1 MGIVVSNSIT
11 SYSNDSQLTMMFYKN
26 WSAQQLMTSILKKI
40 VKNPVVGYAFFAD
53 IIQYIRDN
61 EMSKE
66 QSESM
71 NDLSIIKT
79 LKPNRFLICDQDDG
93 KAPIVYYMKDK
104 YEISDSLSPTEYTN
118 LRLRFLVKNDPFILQ
133 KKQKTKAIWIHFK
146 KTGCNSNNSYH
157 NGSYGIIR
165 SVFYK
170 QDSYKDIILRDVVP
184 CLNSISN
191 VKYDYDEKIDSDLL
205 FGQIMKTHTVSFE
218 SPHMN
223 TKKIPLDSLLHSMHM
238 DNLNEV
244 RLVVSVPPTNI
255 QEQKE
260 QKEDEVLGIV
270 HKNVQSQNIPNFIF
284 LRKEIEI
291 KRLKIEAS
299 VKIKKLTMKLN
310 QKNDDYKQLEMQ
322 RQQTETKKKI
332 GELKEL
338 ILEKNGKINGLK
350 QMVIAKDND
359 YKQLEMQNDKINELT
374 QIMIITKDEEIQ
386 RLKRAKSQKDD
397 DYKQLE
403 MEYNEKNELVEKYKI
418 HCDEA
423 ANHYNDLYA
432 KHKTLTEKEQWY
444 EEEMK
449 RQAME
454 IMNLEKE
461 NRELKQ
467 NEINE
472 SKYEQWTWKH
482 VLKWILSLNN
492 GQYAKYE
499 TSLAQNLEQGK
510 VRGSHLKWV
519 NEIDLKSW
527 GLVCFGDIKSLK
539 QDIDR

>member
-1 MGIVVSNSIT
+1 MG
-11 SYSNDSQLTMMFYKN
+11 
-26 WSAQQLMTSILKKI
+26 
-40 VKNPVVGYAFFAD
+40 
-53 IIQYIRDN
+53 
-61 EMSKE
+61 
-66 QSESM
+66 
-71 NDLSIIKT
+71 
-79 LKPNRFLICDQDDG
+79 
-93 KAPIVYYMKDK
+93 
-104 YEISDSLSPTEYTN
+104 
-118 LRLRFLVKNDPFILQ
+118 
-133 KKQKTKAIWIHFK
+133 
-146 KTGCNSNNSYH
+146 
-157 NGSYGIIR
+157 
-165 SVFYK
+165 
-170 QDSYKDIILRDVVP
+170 
-184 CLNSISN
+184 
-191 VKYDYDEKIDSDLL
+191 
-205 FGQIMKTHTVSFE
+205 
-218 SPHMN
+218 
-223 TKKIPLDSLLHSMHM
+223 
-238 DNLNEV
+238 
-244 RLVVSVPPTNI
+244 
-255 QEQKE
+255 
-260 QKEDEVLGIV
+260 
-270 HKNVQSQNIPNFIF
+270 
-284 LRKEIEI
+284 
-291 KRLKIEAS
+291 
-299 VKIKKLTMKLN
+299 
-310 QKNDDYKQLEMQ
+310 
-322 RQQTETKKKI
+322 
-332 GELKEL
+332 
-338 ILEKNGKINGLK
+338 K

-499 TSLAQNLEQGK
+499 TSLAQNLEQSQ
-510 VRGSHLKWV
+510 VNGSDLKLV
-519 NEIDLKSW
+519 NEMDLKIW
-527 GLVCFGDIKSLK
+527 GVVVFADMKSLK
-539 QDIDR
+539 QHIDRLIQQNDQQFEEEPEGIVSGMI